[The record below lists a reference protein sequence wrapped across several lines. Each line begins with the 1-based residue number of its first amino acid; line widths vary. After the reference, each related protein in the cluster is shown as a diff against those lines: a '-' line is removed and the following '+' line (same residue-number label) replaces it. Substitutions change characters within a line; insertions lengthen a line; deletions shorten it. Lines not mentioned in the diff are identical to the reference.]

1 MAGLEKILAIFFCLA
16 LAGCATE
23 PSNAGPQNAGPSSS
37 GSNDH
42 FPWET
47 KALDAFLVDKST
59 GEAIDVGRVEEIGGP
74 GHRRAATVECKG
86 LAADEAK
93 KRRIDDWDYYCC
105 TVTDKSDCATKV
117 KELY

>member
-1 MAGLEKILAIFFCLA
+1 MANLKNILAFFFCLA
-16 LAGCATE
+16 LIGCATE
-23 PSNAGPQNAGPSSS
+23 PNDSGPKETGASYSRSS
-37 GSNDH
+37 DH

-47 KALDAFLVDKST
+47 KALDAFLIDKST
-59 GEAIDVGRVEEIGGP
+59 GETIDAGRVSEVGGP

-86 LAADEAK
+86 MAADEAK

-105 TVTDKSDCATKV
+105 TVTDTSNCATKV